1 METTGRSYQAK
12 SVVICSPDVLSE
24 KFNIPITTGYAP
36 MAVVENIPE
45 EEKIFVELD
54 YYTKSCANLLKKGD
68 GIGLASGITVN
79 SEKEIRPYLNYVIKE
94 HKKRNPGIKVLDD
107 YVGLKRELVQN
118 KEKRNYLYHIN
129 QHDPKIWSVVLG
141 KFTLA
146 FSMAPEFFRRVYHTN
161 PTQVCSQDI
170 TDLESNILSKTS
182 WKEIVDK
189 GRII

>member
-94 HKKRNPGIKVLDD
+94 HKKRNPGIKLLDD

-118 KEKRNYLYHIN
+118 KGKRNYLSHSK

-146 FSMAPEFFRRVYHTN
+146 FNMAPEF
-161 PTQVCSQDI
+161 C
-170 TDLESNILSKTS
+170 
-182 WKEIVDK
+182 
-189 GRII
+189 